1 MTEWSSSLM
10 SPTGVYEKRQ
20 VRGLDLPEITKS
32 NHIRY
37 SHRCQ
42 LLCVC
47 TTEHCTL

>member
-20 VRGLDLPEITKS
+20 VRELDLPEITKS

-37 SHRCQ
+37 
-42 LLCVC
+42 LA
-47 TTEHCTL
+47 